1 MGVLMGFRWNMA
13 VASCLLILF
22 SNGYSMGSN
31 INHGSITES
40 QDAFEYNGL
49 YWRVGPDRDMTW
61 DEAKEWVDGLGGDW
75 RMPTR
80 TELQDL
86 WDSGISYGN
95 WGPFENSGWF
105 VWSGEVHDSS
115 SAWGF
120 FFDDGIE
127 LLSSRGISYSGE
139 QAFAVL
145 SR

>member
-1 MGVLMGFRWNMA
+1 MGSRRIPA
-13 VASCLLILF
+13 ITSCLIILF
-22 SNGYSMGSN
+22 GYRIGFAAEEPE
-31 INHGSITES
+31 IYG
-40 QDAFEYNGL
+40 QFEKVGPIIRDTVTGL
-49 YWRVGPDRDMTW
+49 EWQVGPDEETTW
-61 DEAKEWVDGLGGDW
+61 NEAKAWVDGLGGDW